1 MLDCAGLFISL
12 TPLTKQRTFGPP
24 VDLMRY
30 WIVATIQDVSLQSST
45 TNCKH
50 LPTLS
55 VFRLPARYPT
65 RGAPRLNETLHEQSQ
80 QLVELPQATHVE
92 VRAVNRGVR
101 LAIAHMDDHGA
112 PVHGQATVHRDMI
125 HLATLLIKGASR

>member
-1 MLDCAGLFISL
+1 MLDCADLFISL

-24 VDLMRY
+24 VDLMR
-30 WIVATIQDVSLQSST
+30 
-45 TNCKH
+45 
-50 LPTLS
+50 
-55 VFRLPARYPT
+55 FRSPARYPT
-65 RGAPRLNETLHEQSQ
+65 REAPRLNETLHEQSQ

-112 PVHGQATVHRDMI
+112 PVHGQTTVHRDMI
-125 HLATLLIKGASR
+125 ASCNLVD

>member
-1 MLDCAGLFISL
+1 MLDCADLFISL

-30 WIVATIQDVSLQSST
+30 WIAATIQDVSLQSST

-55 VFRLPARYPT
+55 VFRSPARYPT
-65 RGAPRLNETLHEQSQ
+65 REAPRLNETLHEQSQ

-112 PVHGQATVHRDMI
+112 PVHGQTTVHRDMI

>member
-1 MLDCAGLFISL
+1 MLDCASLFISL

-24 VDLMRY
+24 VGLMRY
-30 WIVATIQDVSLQSST
+30 WIAATIQDVSLQSST
-45 TNCKH
+45 ANCKH

-65 RGAPRLNETLHEQSQ
+65 RGAPRLNETQSQ

>member
-1 MLDCAGLFISL
+1 LQALANIIGFQVAGAI
-12 TPLTKQRTFGPP
+12 PDQ
-24 VDLMRY
+24 
-30 WIVATIQDVSLQSST
+30 
-45 TNCKH
+45 
-50 LPTLS
+50 
-55 VFRLPARYPT
+55 
-65 RGAPRLNETLHEQSQ
+65 GAPHLNETLHEQSQ

-112 PVHGQATVHRDMI
+112 PVHGQTTVHRDMI